1 VRLPAVDLNVGNTV
15 GDYEIIGL
23 LGRGGMGRV
32 FKVRNLISDRVE
44 AMKSLLSYADAEPEL
59 AERFAREIKVLA
71 KLEHPNITSFRTA
84 FRVGN
89 ELLMIMEY
97 VEGSSLDRKLSLEKL
112 EMWRAVQYVCE
123 VLGALSYA
131 HLSGILHRDVKP
143 SNILIGQGDKVKLTD
158 FGIASITG
166 DLGLTMTGRTLG
178 TLYYMSPEQMKSE
191 PLDSRSDLYSI
202 GVTLYELVT
211 GRVPFKGDSFYAIL
225 KAHLESKPV
234 APINIVPE
242 IPAELSNIIQKSLEK
257 KPVDRFQ
264 TADEFRAALRSVHLP
279 KPSDSDAVPTASIGF
294 QTPHEVTKTPSGG
307 LKSWDAAVLETA
319 RKNLA
324 VYIGPMAKVIV
335 GRAANKARSLEDLY
349 QLLAAEIHSLQDR
362 EKFLRSRPL

>member
-1 VRLPAVDLNVGNTV
+1 MPAVDLSVGNTV
-15 GDYEIIGL
+15 GDYEIVAL

-84 FRVGN
+84 FRAGN

-97 VEGSSLDRKLSLEKL
+97 VEGCSLDRKLAHERL
-112 EMWRAVQYVCE
+112 EMWRSVQYVCE

-131 HLSGILHRDVKP
+131 HLSGVLHRDVKP
-143 SNILIGQGDKVKLTD
+143 SNILISTGDKAKLTD
-158 FGIASITG
+158 FGIASLTG
-166 DLGLTMTGRTLG
+166 DLGLTMTGRALG

-202 GVTLYELVT
+202 GVTLYEMVT

-225 KAHLESKPV
+225 RAHLESKPV
-234 APINIVPE
+234 PPINVVPDV
-242 IPAELSNIIQKSLEK
+242 PQELSNIIQKTLEK
-257 KPVDRFQ
+257 KPIDRFQ
-264 TADEFRAALRSVHLP
+264 TADDLRTALQDLKLA
-279 KPSDSDAVPTASIGF
+279 KPSSDIHGLPTASVGI
-294 QTPHEVTKTPSGG
+294 QSHVVAKTPSGG
-307 LKSWDAAVLETA
+307 VKSWDTAVLETA

-335 GRAANKARSLEDLY
+335 SRAAAKARSLEGLY
-349 QLLAAEIHSLQDR
+349 QLLAAEIPSLHER